1 MKDTKRNVVLFN
13 PRVRVGKEQQR
24 RTGIPLGLLAVATPL
39 DLEGY
44 PIRIVDQRTE
54 PNWKAVLLEELKKN
68 PVCFGV
74 TVKTGPQIR
83 YALEASRFVKDN
95 RDVPVVWGGV
105 HPSLLPEQTLQHDS
119 IDIVVQGEGDVTF
132 PELVHALENREPL
145 GTVKGIWYKEN
156 GQVRQT
162 PARPFVDLSTLP
174 SPSYHLI
181 DIEKFKLR
189 NLGLDHLRLSSSR
202 GCPYPCK
209 FCYNT
214 VFSKRRWRA
223 LSAERTFEEI
233 KRLRQQFGIR
243 GIRFADDI
251 FFADL
256 RRVRRI
262 LELIVENQLDVLLT
276 KLDIHV
282 ADLDQLDDDFLGL
295 LQKAGA
301 KALVVGVESGSQ
313 RILDLIAKQIDIR
326 QVIDFNLRV
335 KKFNLIPKYC
345 FMMGFPTETV
355 EDIKATIA
363 LIFRLIED
371 NEDAMKDI
379 NIYTPYP
386 GTELFD
392 LAVKHGFRP
401 PQRLEDWVS
410 FNWRTVNRK
419 RMPWIS
425 KEREKLLRMLHCSS
439 LFLEKNY
446 FMTPIWPTNA
456 LIVMLA
462 RMYRPLAMKR
472 VERLFYRLPVEIRLV
487 EWLGLYPKQL

>member
-1 MKDTKRNVVLFN
+1 MKDMKRSVVLFN
-13 PRVRVGKEQQR
+13 PRVRVGKEQQK

-54 PNWKAVLLEELKKN
+54 PDWRAVLLEELNKS
-68 PVCFGV
+68 PVCFGAG
-74 TVKTGPQIR
+74 VKTGPQIR
-83 YALEASRFVKDN
+83 YALEASRLVKAH

-105 HPSLLPEQTLQHDS
+105 HPSLLPGQTLEHDS
-119 IDIVVQGEGDVTF
+119 VDIVVQGEGDVTF
-132 PELVHALENREPL
+132 PELVHTLEKGEPL
-145 GTVKGIWYKEN
+145 GAVKGIWFKEN
-156 GQVRQT
+156 GEIHKT
-162 PARPFVDLSTLP
+162 PPRPFVDLATLP

-181 DIEKFKLR
+181 DVDKFKLR

-202 GCPYPCK
+202 GCPYGCA

-214 VFSKRRWRA
+214 AFYKRRWRA

-233 KRLRQQFGIR
+233 RRLRQEFGVR
-243 GIRFADDI
+243 GIRFADDV

-256 RRVRRI
+256 KRVRRV
-262 LELIVENQLDVLLT
+262 LELILENRLDVLLT

-282 ADLDQLDDDFLGL
+282 AELDQLGDDFLEL

-301 KALVVGVESGSQ
+301 RALVVGVESGSQ
-313 RILDLIAKQIDIR
+313 RILDLISKKIDIQ

-335 KKFNLIPKYC
+335 KKFNMIPKYC
-345 FMMGFPTETV
+345 FMVGFPTETV
-355 EDIKATIA
+355 EDIKATVA

-371 NEDAMKDI
+371 NEDAIKDI

-392 LAVKHGFRP
+392 LAVKHGFEP
-401 PQRLEDWVS
+401 PRRLEDWVS

-439 LFLEKNY
+439 LFLENNY
-446 FMTPIWPTNA
+446 FMTPIWPTNP
-456 LIVMLA
+456 LIVRLA
-462 RMYRPLAMKR
+462 RMYRPLARKR
-472 VERLFYRLPVEIRLV
+472 VEHLFYRFPAEIRLV
-487 EWLGLYPKQL
+487 EWLGLYPRQL